1 MVHKTRE
8 MDQMIKTILTY
19 DKSISKRVV
28 YALRQ
33 VPRHKFVK
41 DTPAYESYE
50 YADTPLE
57 IGYGQTISQPFIVA
71 YMTHQLNIK
80 PLDKVLEIGTGS
92 GYQAAILSE
101 LAKDIYSVERI
112 FKLSQRTQKLLLKL
126 GYEHIQLKVGDG
138 YKGWD
143 ENSPFD
149 KIIVTAM
156 ANEIPQLLV
165 DQLKVGGQML
175 IPYNGKLELITKTGT
190 KWMCNCGKSK
200 KHPICDGTHK
210 GSVYKPSAI
219 PTYDTE
225 SLIGVRFV
233 PLVKA

>member
-1 MVHKTRE
+1 MAHIRAMKE
-8 MDQMIKTILTY
+8 MIKIIKTY
-19 DKSISKRVV
+19 DESISDRVLWAV
-28 YALRQ
+28 QQ
-33 VPRHKFVK
+33 VPRHKFIK
-41 DTPAYESYE
+41 EKGAGYL
-50 YADTPLE
+50 DTPLD

-71 YMTHQLNIK
+71 YMTDKLDIR
-80 PLDKVLEIGTGS
+80 PLHKVLEIGTGS
-92 GYQAAILSE
+92 GYQAAV
-101 LAKDIYSVERI
+101 LAEMAHEIYSVERI
-112 FKLSQRTQKLLLKL
+112 FKLSQRTQKILEKL
-126 GYEHIQLKVGDG
+126 GYGHIQLKVGDG

-143 ENSPFD
+143 EKGPFD

-190 KWMCNCGKSK
+190 KM
-200 KHPICDGTHK
+200 
-210 GSVYKPSAI
+210 
-219 PTYDTE
+219 YDTK

>member
-1 MVHKTRE
+1 MVYKTRAV
-8 MDQMIKTILTY
+8 DQMIKTILMY
-19 DKSISKRVV
+19 DKSISRRVV

-41 DTPAYESYE
+41 DYP

-71 YMTHQLNIK
+71 YMTDKLNIK

-92 GYQAAILSE
+92 GYQAAILAE

-112 FKLSQRTQKLLLKL
+112 FKLSQRTQKLLLQL
-126 GYEHIQLKVGDG
+126 GYGHIQLKVGDG

-143 ENSPFD
+143 EKGPFD

-190 KWMCNCGKSK
+190 KM
-200 KHPICDGTHK
+200 
-210 GSVYKPSAI
+210 
-219 PTYDTE
+219 YDTK